1 MKDHAQFADDLALYA
16 MNALHDPQELA
27 ELQSHLS
34 TCGECR
40 RELEALRAD
49 TALLALS
56 AAGPLPPQRARQRLM
71 RAVAAEPRTASEPRS
86 RFVLGRLQPRWL
98 SLAPVAVAAMLAV
111 ISMGLML
118 NNIRLRRNYEQ
129 LAAKYTK
136 LQGDS
141 ALALEV
147 MDMINDPRAVRMTLI
162 SGQTRPQ
169 PQVKTIYKQEKGHIL
184 LMASNLAPIPDDKVY
199 ELWLIPMSG
208 AAPMPAGTFRIDQ
221 KGSAMMMH
229 AMETEGLQA
238 KAFAITVE
246 PAGGSQTPTMPI
258 VLAPAG

>member
-111 ISMGLML
+111 ISIGLIL

-129 LAAKYTK
+129 VAAKYTK

-184 LMASNLAPIPDDKVY
+184 LMASNLTPIPDDKVY

-208 AAPMPAGTFRIDQ
+208 AAPMPAGTFRIDP
-221 KGSAMMMH
+221 KGGAMMMH
-229 AMETEGLQA
+229 AMENEGIQA

>member
-27 ELQSHLS
+27 ELESHLS

-40 RELEALRAD
+40 RELEALRGD

-71 RAVAAEPRTASEPRS
+71 RAIAAEPRPAAEPRA

-98 SLAPVAVAAMLAV
+98 TLAPVAVAAMLAV
-111 ISMGLML
+111 ISMGLIL

-129 LAAKYTK
+129 LAAQYKE
-136 LQGDS
+136 LERNS
-141 ALALEV
+141 ALAREV
-147 MDMINDPRAVRMTLI
+147 MDMINDPRAVRMTLV

-238 KAFAITVE
+238 KEFAITVE

-258 VLAPAG
+258 VLSPAG